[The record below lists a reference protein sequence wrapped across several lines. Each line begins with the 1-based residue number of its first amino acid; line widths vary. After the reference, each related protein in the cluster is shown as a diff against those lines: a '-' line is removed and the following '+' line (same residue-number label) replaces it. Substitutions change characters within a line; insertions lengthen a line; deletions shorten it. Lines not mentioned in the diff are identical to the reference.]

1 MEFLLEA
8 LNNFATDISPA
19 LQELLTAVAVWLVA
33 QVTMYFREQYKLRKA
48 ELSREHQYILEIIA
62 QNAVQAAEQLYDSN
76 EAKRAHAISIVE
88 QALAKY
94 GINLDLDVVVS
105 AIESAVFSKNQSLVE
120 PSPMDFHSG

>member
-76 EAKRAHAISIVE
+76 EAKRTHAISIVE
-88 QALAKY
+88 QSLAKY